1 MSQVI
6 IYDTPDRS
14 VEAVSNDIRSKFPA
28 VEVLKAAPKRLH
40 IKVPREI
47 SFEVC
52 KFMKENLNFEHCSCV
67 TTVDYMDH
75 FTVVFHI
82 SSWTNHI
89 LSEVLVDVPR
99 DDPTVDSITPL
110 WGGANWHERE
120 AYDLMGVV
128 FKGHPDLRRIMM
140 PEEFKFHPLRK
151 DFIVGRRV

>member
-1 MSQVI
+1 
-6 IYDTPDRS
+6 
-14 VEAVSNDIRSKFPA
+14 
-28 VEVLKAAPKRLH
+28 
-40 IKVPREI
+40 
-47 SFEVC
+47 
-52 KFMKENLNFEHCSCV
+52 MKEGLNFEHASCV

-75 FTVVFHI
+75 FTVVFQVY
-82 SSWTNHI
+82 SWTNHI
-89 LSEVLVDVPR
+89 LAEVLVDIPR

>member
-1 MSQVI
+1 MSEVI
-6 IYDTPDRS
+6 VYDTPDRS
-14 VEAVSNDIRSKFPA
+14 VEEIANDLKSKFPA
-28 VEVLKAAPKRLH
+28 VEVLKAVPKRLH
-40 IKVPREI
+40 IQVPRDI

-52 KFMKENLNFEHCSCV
+52 KFMKDELHFEHASCV

-99 DDPTVDSITPL
+99 DDPTIDSITPL

-128 FKGHPDLRRIMM
+128 FKGHPDLRRIML
-140 PEEFKFHPLRK
+140 PEEFRFHPLRK

>member
-14 VEAVSNDIRSKFPA
+14 VEDVSNDIKSKFPA
-28 VEVLKAAPKRLH
+28 VEVLKAVPKRLH
-40 IKVPREI
+40 LQVPREI

-52 KFMKENLNFEHCSCV
+52 TFMKEVLNFEHASCV

-89 LSEVLVDVPR
+89 LAEVLVDIPR

-120 AYDLMGVV
+120 AYDLMGIV
-128 FKGHPDLRRIMM
+128 FKGHPDLRRIML

-151 DFIVGRRV
+151 DFVVGRRV